1 MKTIEIQLYSFDE
14 LKQEAKENAIEQIR
28 QRRYDDSYI
37 FSWIVDDCYLIE
49 PEHNELIKLCGI
61 EYEKLTTPIFKNSRK
76 LYFDLDR
83 NRHIDASNAIE
94 ITNEKMFF
102 QWLEIPENMHDMVY
116 YEIKSNNSRYP
127 DTFIH
132 FQENDCEY
140 EFTDQENEILKNAKN
155 KFSNHMETVLNRIES
170 SYDYY
175 FTDESIIEHIGS
187 NEIYFQIDGSIY

>member
-1 MKTIEIQLYSFDE
+1 MKIIEIQLYSFDE
-14 LKQEAKENAIEQIR
+14 LKQDSKNNAIEQIR
-28 QRRYDDSYI
+28 QRRYNDSDI
-37 FSWIVDDCYLIE
+37 FRWIVDDCYLLE
-49 PEHNELIKLCGI
+49 PAHDELLKLCGPQ
-61 EYEKLTTPIFKNSRK
+61 YEILTCPIFKNSRK

-83 NRHIDASNAIE
+83 NRHIDASSAIE

-102 QWLEIPENMHDMVY
+102 QWLEIPDNMYNKVY
-116 YEIKSNNSRYP
+116 FSIQKTYSRYA

-140 EFTDQENEILKNAKN
+140 EFTDQENEILKNAKD

-175 FTDESIIEHIGS
+175 FTNESIIDHIGS
-187 NEIYFQIDGSIY
+187 NEIYFKYDGSIY

>member
-1 MKTIEIQLYSFDE
+1 MKTIEIQIYSFDE
-14 LKQEAKENAIEQIR
+14 LTPNAKDNAIEQIR
-28 QRRYDDSYI
+28 QRRYDDSDI
-37 FSWIVDDCYLIE
+37 FRWIVDDCYLFE
-49 PEHNELIKLCGI
+49 PAHDELVNLCGL
-61 EYEKLTTPIFKNSRK
+61 EYEKLSTPIFKNSRK

-102 QWLEIPENMHDMVY
+102 QWLEIPDNIHDLVY
-116 YEIKSNNSRYP
+116 YEIKSNNTRYA
-127 DTFIH
+127 DTFIY
-132 FQENDCEY
+132 FEELQSDY
-140 EFTDQENEILKNAKN
+140 LFTDEENTILKNAKN

-175 FTDESIIEHIGS
+175 FTDQSIIEHIES